1 MALFLNEK
9 DVAALLPMN
18 ECIDV
23 LEKAFSYWAQ
33 GLADNRARSRIRMPR
48 GLLHFM
54 AAAVIG
60 PDIHA
65 FGYKSYGTFPGG
77 AAKFLVMLYDAETGE
92 LLSVME
98 AGALGQIRTGAAS
111 GLATKYMARTDA
123 SVVGIIGTGYQ
134 ARTQLEAVCA
144 VRPIKQ
150 ARVYSRTPEKR
161 EAFATRMSKQ
171 LDIRVVPVDNAE
183 ECVRETEIAI
193 TITSSREPVLKGEWL
208 SEGCHINAAGTNHW
222 MRREI
227 DERTVERAG
236 LIVVDDLEQAKA
248 ECGDLIWPCE
258 RGDFRWARA
267 HQLKDVVSGT
277 VSGRP
282 DDHSITLFESQ
293 GLAIEDVAAGLH
305 VFRKARELGMGQELP
320 F

>member
-1 MALFLNEK
+1 MALFLTEK
-9 DVAALLPMN
+9 DVREVLPMKD
-18 ECIDV
+18 CIDV

-33 GLADNRARSRIRMPR
+33 GLADNRARSRIRMPK

-60 PDIHA
+60 PDICA

-77 AAKFLVMLYDAETGE
+77 AAKFLVMLYHAETGE
-92 LLSVME
+92 LLSIIE
-98 AGALGQIRTGAAS
+98 ASSLGQIRTGAAS
-111 GLATKYMARTDA
+111 GLATRYMARHDA
-123 SVVGIIGTGYQ
+123 SVVGIIGAGYQ

-144 VRPIKQ
+144 VRPVRQ

-161 EAFATRMSKQ
+161 QAFAGRMSKQ
-171 LDIRVVPVDNAE
+171 LDLEVISVETAAECIREAD
-183 ECVRETEIAI
+183 IAI

-208 SEGCHINAAGTNHW
+208 SEGCHINAAGCNHW

-227 DERTVERAG
+227 DERTVERAE
-236 LIVVDDLEQAKA
+236 LVVVDDLEQAQM

-258 RGDFRWARA
+258 RGDFRWTRA
-267 HQLKDVVSGT
+267 HQLKDVVSGS

-282 DDHSITLFESQ
+282 NDHSITLFESQ
-293 GLAIEDVAAGLH
+293 GLAIEDVAAALH
-305 VFRKARELGMGQELP
+305 VYHKARELGMGQELP